1 MIQQTRR
8 DFLKKSSL
16 GLAGLALS
24 SNDWLTSASK
34 PFYEIS
40 LAEWSLHKTIFSGKL
55 SNLDFPQFAK
65 KEFGLEIV
73 EYVNQFFP
81 DKAKDKTYLKE
92 LRTRSVDEG
101 IRNHLIMIDA
111 EGELGEA
118 DTQKRKQAVENHY
131 KWVEAAQF
139 LGCQTIRVNS
149 RGEGDPKE
157 VAKRCVESLRT
168 LSEFGKAHNINIIV
182 ENHGG
187 YSANGAWLAG
197 IMKEV
202 GMKNCGTLPDFGNFC
217 LEWSGAE
224 WHSQCKTQYDPY
236 KGTAEMMPYAKGVSA
251 KTFNFDAK
259 GNEPT
264 IDYIKMMKVIKKS
277 GFRGIVGIEYEGET
291 LSEIEGI
298 KKTIA
303 LLKKS
308 TAAI

>member
-1 MIQQTRR
+1 MIHQTRR
-8 DFLKKSSL
+8 DFLKKSSI
-16 GLAGLALS
+16 GFAGLALS
-24 SNDWLTSASK
+24 SGDMFKSAGK

-40 LAEWSLHKTIFSGKL
+40 LAEWSLHKTIFGGKL

-81 DKAKDKTYLKE
+81 DKANDKTYLKE
-92 LRTRSVDEG
+92 LRTRSVEEG

-118 DTQKRKQAVENHY
+118 NTQKRKQAVENHY
-131 KWVEAAQF
+131 KWVEAAQY

-157 VAKRCVESLRT
+157 VARRCVESLRT
-168 LSEFGKAHNINIIV
+168 LSEFAKAYQINIIV

-187 YSANGAWLAG
+187 YSANGEWLAG

-224 WHSQCKTQYDPY
+224 WHSECKTQYDPY
-236 KGTAEMMPYAKGVSA
+236 KGTAQMMPYAKGVSA
-251 KTFNFDAK
+251 KTFNFDAQ
-259 GNEPT
+259 GNEPN
-264 IDYIKMMKVIKKS
+264 IDYVRMMKIIKQS
-277 GFRGIVGIEYEGET
+277 GFKGIIGIEYEGET
-291 LSEIEGI
+291 LTEVEGI

-303 LLKKS
+303 LLRKA
-308 TAAI
+308 TAQL